1 MSHEELVAVH
11 RQCLLDNIRAH
22 RRAIREAHSMPDVWA
37 ILETS
42 FKDELMIM
50 REYLHNLED
59 RTGYQILSSTRAR
72 MRREG
77 RRVS

>member
-1 MSHEELVAVH
+1 MSHEELIAVH

-22 RRAIREAHSMPDVWA
+22 RRAIRDAHSMPEVWA

-59 RTGYQILSSTRAR
+59 RTGYPILSTTRAR

-77 RRVS
+77 RNVN

>member
-1 MSHEELVAVH
+1 MSHEELIAVH

-22 RRAIREAHSMPDVWA
+22 RRAIRDAHSMPDVWA

-59 RTGYQILSSTRAR
+59 RTGYPILSSTRAAY
-72 MRREG
+72 RREG